1 MEGRPVI
8 APTLIISAIL
18 VQAVTLFAWAEPGK
32 PEKPAPPEKVKAEVS
47 AKKIK
52 GPKRNGKAGREFPVM
67 FDIAGKAKAAK
78 SKRPHAPKR

>member
-18 VQAVTLFAWAEPGK
+18 VQAVTLFAWAAPARPEKPGK
-32 PEKPAPPEKVKAEVS
+32 PAKEQVTVE

-52 GPKRNGKAGREFPVM
+52 APKKAGRPDREFPVM
-67 FDIAGKAKAAK
+67 FDVVSRARAKKPAK
-78 SKRPHAPKR
+78 